1 MSKNW
6 NEMYTCDS
14 SESYQYHTCASIEI
28 EVKTQPEDAIFDERR
43 AWHHSEDKKW
53 QMWINSKETSA
64 VEAKMITE
72 IVYNLRKRFKLF
84 PV

>member
-28 EVKTQPEDAIFDERR
+28 EVKIQPEDATNSMKDE
-43 AWHHSEDKKW
+43 HG
-53 QMWINSKETSA
+53 
-64 VEAKMITE
+64 ITVKIRNGKCE
-72 IVYNLRKRFKLF
+72 
-84 PV
+84 